1 VTRKNIKDNLGQ
13 YPVKLKWAA
22 NR

>member
-13 YPVKLKWAA
+13 YPVKLKRAA